1 MLDDC
6 WDIAVSK
13 RFIFVDETTNSK
25 VLISSRVRDVLEG
38 GLVLDIRVPTEQE
51 AMVMM
56 LRAAGINDS
65 NSPPEA
71 ALVVTLCKR
80 LPLTIGIAGKLRHVC
95 LSQRHLYCTTVTPT
109 NGMNG
114 IYCYTPGGIYIYL
127 SWLCFEF

>member
-6 WDIAVSK
+6 WDIEVSK

-71 ALVVTLCKR
+71 VLVVTLCKR
-80 LPLTIGIAGKLRHVC
+80 LPLTIGIAGKLRHAC
-95 LSQRHLYCTTVTPT
+95 LS
-109 NGMNG
+109 
-114 IYCYTPGGIYIYL
+114 
-127 SWLCFEF
+127 